1 MRYEE
6 FFLNFAVIMQQKDNS
21 HKSWTQGKKPSMK
34 RRCADNNYTERGLYL
49 ITIATEG
56 RQSLLGTLVGKAE
69 ATEGPDK
76 PHVVLSP
83 LGEKVKVEW
92 FGISRYYH
100 QIEVIRLC
108 VMPDHIHGILF
119 VHEKI
124 ERHLGHV
131 INGFKTGTRKAA
143 KELGLLSQGY
153 QAETKPQQTEPI
165 TLSCPSSKVQ
175 YAEVEPQP
183 KHSPIGTL
191 WEPGYND
198 RLLLHKNQLAHML
211 AYLDDNPR
219 RLLLKRQHPEFFS
232 PLGTITLAGTNFQAM
247 GDLAL
252 LSCKKKLALQCS
264 RHLYQQEIDH
274 LQLTF
279 LAEGKQ
285 GTTIISPCISR
296 GEQQIATACIEAH
309 IPFIV
314 LLVGGF
320 PPYYKPT
327 PLYLQ
332 ACAEGRLL
340 LLSPFQWQNEKIT
353 NMRQRCLYLNELA
366 KRICEEANKKG

>member
-1 MRYEE
+1 M
-6 FFLNFAVIMQQKDNS
+6 
-21 HKSWTQGKKPSMK
+21 
-34 RRCADNNYTERGLYL
+34 
-49 ITIATEG
+49 
-56 RQSLLGTLVGKAE
+56 
-69 ATEGPDK
+69 GP
-76 PHVVLSP
+76 
-83 LGEKVKVEW
+83 
-92 FGISRYYH
+92 
-100 QIEVIRLC
+100 
-108 VMPDHIHGILF
+108 
-119 VHEKI
+119 
-124 ERHLGHV
+124 
-131 INGFKTGTRKAA
+131 RKAA

-153 QAETKPQQTEPI
+153 QAEAKPQQTEPI
-165 TLSCPSSKVQ
+165 TLSCPSS
-175 YAEVEPQP
+175 
-183 KHSPIGTL
+183 
-191 WEPGYND
+191 N
-198 RLLLHKNQLAHML
+198 ML

-219 RLLLKRQHPEFFS
+219 HLLLKRQHPEFFS

>member
-1 MRYEE
+1 
-6 FFLNFAVIMQQKDNS
+6 
-21 HKSWTQGKKPSMK
+21 
-34 RRCADNNYTERGLYL
+34 
-49 ITIATEG
+49 
-56 RQSLLGTLVGKAE
+56 
-69 ATEGPDK
+69 
-76 PHVVLSP
+76 
-83 LGEKVKVEW
+83 
-92 FGISRYYH
+92 
-100 QIEVIRLC
+100 
-108 VMPDHIHGILF
+108 
-119 VHEKI
+119 
-124 ERHLGHV
+124 
-131 INGFKTGTRKAA
+131 
-143 KELGLLSQGY
+143 
-153 QAETKPQQTEPI
+153 
-165 TLSCPSSKVQ
+165 
-175 YAEVEPQP
+175 
-183 KHSPIGTL
+183 
-191 WEPGYND
+191 
-198 RLLLHKNQLAHML
+198 ML
-211 AYLDDNPR
+211 AYLDENPR

>member
-21 HKSWTQGKKPSMK
+21 HKSWAQGKLPKNWGFYPK
-34 RRCADNNYTERGLYL
+34 
-49 ITIATEG
+49 
-56 RQSLLGTLVGKAE
+56 
-69 ATEGPDK
+69 
-76 PHVVLSP
+76 
-83 LGEKVKVEW
+83 
-92 FGISRYYH
+92 
-100 QIEVIRLC
+100 VIRLR
-108 VMPDHIHGILF
+108 P
-119 VHEKI
+119 
-124 ERHLGHV
+124 
-131 INGFKTGTRKAA
+131 N
-143 KELGLLSQGY
+143 LS
-153 QAETKPQQTEPI
+153 KRN
-165 TLSCPSSKVQ
+165 LSPFLV
-175 YAEVEPQP
+175 
-183 KHSPIGTL
+183 
-191 WEPGYND
+191 
-198 RLLLHKNQLAHML
+198 
-211 AYLDDNPR
+211 PR